1 MVIRKG
7 VKKAV
12 KKTMGKSLKK
22 KPQAKKFIIYFYK
35 SKQGGGLCI
44 YKNPNMK
51 KTHDQQR
58 FVFRSRKEAREVID
72 RLISKYCQEPIKG
85 LNKVD

>member
-1 MVIRKG
+1 MQIKKG
-7 VKKAV
+7 VKKVV

-22 KPQAKKFIIYFYK
+22 KPQARKFIVYFYK

-44 YKNPNMK
+44 YKNPNVK
-51 KTHDQQR
+51 NPLDKQR

-72 RLISKYCQEPIKG
+72 RLISKYCQEPIK
-85 LNKVD
+85 KAA